1 MNKYELKYLL
11 ETLISSND
19 RLTDVA
25 GKQTTHI
32 AELWTEIGL
41 KNEKITKLT
50 SKIYE
55 LQDVI
60 KSQRT
65 KDHTLY
71 IWIDKK
77 SQSGITLTRDIDTK
91 CGSKLQKYNL

>member
-1 MNKYELKYLL
+1 MNKYELKYLV
-11 ETLISSND
+11 ESLISSNNN
-19 RLTDVA
+19 LTDVA

-41 KNEKITKLT
+41 KNEKIGKLT
-50 SKIYE
+50 NKIYE

-65 KDHTLY
+65 KDMQEFFNP
-71 IWIDKK
+71 D
-77 SQSGITLTRDIDTK
+77 RFD
-91 CGSKLQKYNL
+91 N

>member
-32 AELWTEIGL
+32 SELWTEIGL
-41 KNEKITKLT
+41 KNERIVKLT
-50 SKIYE
+50 KKIYE
-55 LQDVI
+55 LQDII
-60 KSQRT
+60 KSQRL
-65 KDHTLY
+65 KDFVEFENPERV
-71 IWIDKK
+71 D
-77 SQSGITLTRDIDTK
+77 
-91 CGSKLQKYNL
+91 N

>member
-32 AELWTEIGL
+32 SELWTEIGL
-41 KNEKITKLT
+41 KNEKIVKLT
-50 SKIYE
+50 NKIYE
-55 LQDVI
+55 LQDII
-60 KSQRT
+60 KSQRL
-65 KDHTLY
+65 KDFVEFENPERV
-71 IWIDKK
+71 D
-77 SQSGITLTRDIDTK
+77 
-91 CGSKLQKYNL
+91 N

>member
-50 SKIYE
+50 SKLYE

-65 KDHTLY
+65 KD
-71 IWIDKK
+71 IQEFFDPN
-77 SQSGITLTRDIDTK
+77 RFD
-91 CGSKLQKYNL
+91 N

>member
-32 AELWTEIGL
+32 AELWPEIGL
-41 KNEKITKLT
+41 KNERIVKLT
-50 SKIYE
+50 NKIY
-55 LQDVI
+55 
-60 KSQRT
+60 
-65 KDHTLY
+65 
-71 IWIDKK
+71 
-77 SQSGITLTRDIDTK
+77 
-91 CGSKLQKYNL
+91 

>member
-1 MNKYELKYLL
+1 MNKYELKYLV
-11 ETLISSND
+11 ETLITSNNN
-19 RLTDVA
+19 LTDVA

-41 KNEKITKLT
+41 KNEKINKLT
-50 SKIYE
+50 NKIYE

-65 KDHTLY
+65 KDMQEFFNP
-71 IWIDKK
+71 D
-77 SQSGITLTRDIDTK
+77 RFD
-91 CGSKLQKYNL
+91 N

>member
-50 SKIYE
+50 TKIYE

-65 KDHTLY
+65 KY
-71 IWIDKK
+71 IQEFFDPN
-77 SQSGITLTRDIDTK
+77 RFD
-91 CGSKLQKYNL
+91 N

>member
-32 AELWTEIGL
+32 SELWTEIGL
-41 KNEKITKLT
+41 KNERIVKLT
-50 SKIYE
+50 NKIYDRLLRNYFTHSE
-55 LQDVI
+55 M
-60 KSQRT
+60 
-65 KDHTLY
+65 
-71 IWIDKK
+71 KK
-77 SQSGITLTRDIDTK
+77 RSAL
-91 CGSKLQKYNL
+91 

>member
-1 MNKYELKYLL
+1 MKIEQVCSDLKEKIIKLNKIEKWYIFRML

-50 SKIYE
+50 TKIYE

-65 KDHTLY
+65 KD
-71 IWIDKK
+71 IQEFFDPN
-77 SQSGITLTRDIDTK
+77 RFD
-91 CGSKLQKYNL
+91 N

>member
-32 AELWTEIGL
+32 AELWTEIDL
-41 KNEKITKLT
+41 KNERIVKLT
-50 SKIYE
+50 NKIYE
-55 LQDVI
+55 LQDII
-60 KSQRT
+60 KSQRL
-65 KDHTLY
+65 KDFVEFENPERV
-71 IWIDKK
+71 D
-77 SQSGITLTRDIDTK
+77 
-91 CGSKLQKYNL
+91 N

>member
-1 MNKYELKYLL
+1 MNKYELKYLV
-11 ETLISSND
+11 ESLISSNNN
-19 RLTDVA
+19 LTDVA

-50 SKIYE
+50 TKIYE

-65 KDHTLY
+65 KDMQEFFNP
-71 IWIDKK
+71 D
-77 SQSGITLTRDIDTK
+77 RFD
-91 CGSKLQKYNL
+91 N

>member
-41 KNEKITKLT
+41 KNE
-50 SKIYE
+50 
-55 LQDVI
+55 
-60 KSQRT
+60 
-65 KDHTLY
+65 
-71 IWIDKK
+71 
-77 SQSGITLTRDIDTK
+77 RDCK
-91 CGSKLQKYNL
+91 AHK

>member
-41 KNEKITKLT
+41 KNENLGCNKI
-50 SKIYE
+50 SKNKRHPRI
-55 LQDVI
+55 L
-60 KSQRT
+60 
-65 KDHTLY
+65 
-71 IWIDKK
+71 
-77 SQSGITLTRDIDTK
+77 
-91 CGSKLQKYNL
+91 

>member
-50 SKIYE
+50 SKFFRYSNFNPPNT
-55 LQDVI
+55 VPF
-60 KSQRT
+60 K
-65 KDHTLY
+65 
-71 IWIDKK
+71 
-77 SQSGITLTRDIDTK
+77 
-91 CGSKLQKYNL
+91 

>member
-50 SKIYE
+50 TKIYE

-65 KDHTLY
+65 KD
-71 IWIDKK
+71 I
-77 SQSGITLTRDIDTK
+77 QEF
-91 CGSKLQKYNL
+91 QNNLKFQVL